1 MQTLFAIACL
11 PFEAYANLDAIL
23 RTTTRTLVT
32 HRRLLQW
39 TTSSDLER
47 NAHLGLVATYR
58 SMWVAPLL
66 AVSTTFFVLYLNPRA
81 LAVATPILAL
91 WFASPLFAWWLSRP
105 LSRPQPRLERD
116 QVAFLR
122 MLSRKTWAFF
132 EHVIGEDD
140 HWLPPDNLQE
150 NPGVVVAHRTS
161 PTNMGLSLLA
171 NLAAHDFG
179 YLSTGQLVAR
189 TVNAFATMRR
199 MERYRGHFF
208 NWYDTRT
215 LEPLRPRY
223 VSTVDSG
230 NLVGHLLTLRP
241 GLLALAEQKI
251 FAARWLDGFADTLA
265 RGPHQQ

>member
-1 MQTLFAIACL
+1 M
-11 PFEAYANLDAIL
+11 
-23 RTTTRTLVT
+23 
-32 HRRLLQW
+32 H
-39 TTSSDLER
+39 
-47 NAHLGLVATYR
+47 HLGLVAAYR

-66 AVSTTFFVLYLNPRA
+66 AVSTTFFVVYLNPRA

-189 TVNAFATMRR
+189 TAQCVRHDAPDGALSRPLFQLVRHAHIGTATAAIRFDGGQRKFRWSFVDIATGIASACGAEDLRCALARR
-199 MERYRGHFF
+199 FRGH
-208 NWYDTRT
+208 
-215 LEPLRPRY
+215 
-223 VSTVDSG
+223 
-230 NLVGHLLTLRP
+230 
-241 GLLALAEQKI
+241 
-251 FAARWLDGFADTLA
+251 A
-265 RGPHQQ
+265 RGGPQRQ